1 MYKTKT
7 SKEKMVAGEIYKASG
22 KELFE
27 ERQHAK
33 EQLFLFNN
41 LEPSKIKAR
50 KQLLKKLLGGT
61 TSRFYIEPPFRCD
74 YGYNIYLGDNFY
86 ANYNLTILDCAPVR
100 IGDNVMM
107 GPNVSLFTAG
117 HPIDAAMR
125 AAGWE
130 FAKPIVIGDN
140 TWIGGQTVVNPGV
153 QIGRNVV
160 IGAGAV
166 VTKDIPDNVVAAGN
180 PCRVLREITERDR
193 QFFYKNERFRDE
205 DMDSAV

>member
-1 MYKTKT
+1 
-7 SKEKMVAGEIYKASG
+7 MVAGEIYKASG

-125 AAGWE
+125 ASGWE